1 MGAILYT
8 YGDVMVST
16 GVVELLMRQQ
26 GSDLLKTLT
35 VKYNCKNNKQQFR
48 FSSLRTASEDQ
59 SGIAHV
65 LGSWSQ
71 IKWATI

>member
-1 MGAILYT
+1 MIYYKS

-16 GVVELLMRQQ
+16 GIVELLMRQQ
-26 GSDLLKTLT
+26 GSVLLKTLT

-59 SGIAHV
+59 SGITHV
-65 LGSWSQ
+65 LRSWSQ
-71 IKWATI
+71 IQWVTI